1 METHPDPLQPWT
13 QAVSREGPGPIVPG
27 FSPQPLSVLCL
38 QDSVLGHNSVEDARA
53 AMELYRISRRIR
65 EQ

>member
-1 METHPDPLQPWT
+1 M
-13 QAVSREGPGPIVPG
+13 VPE

-53 AMELYRISRRIR
+53 AMELHCIFRRFQLQP
-65 EQ
+65 ENFSCSVWDLVS